1 MRAVTDEKID
11 ISNIE
16 IPKVQ
21 IQGLS
26 KSYPGDKSP
35 VLALRSVDISIAE
48 GEFVSIVGPSGCGK
62 STLLYVLG
70 GFLKADGKVLV
81 DGNAIEGPGTDR
93 GVVFQEYALFPWLSV
108 RNNILY
114 GLERGP
120 LPPVERARIADR
132 LIGVIGLKGFEDRY
146 PRELSGG
153 MKQRVA
159 IARTL
164 ACDPAILLLDE
175 PFGALDAQTRE
186 VMQDE
191 LLRIW
196 LETRKTVLMITH
208 DVSEAVYLSNRI
220 CVMSARPGQIV
231 DEFKI
236 DLDRTIPREQL
247 VTSDAFN
254 KTRNE
259 VWISVRREALAAEKL
274 NARV

>member
-1 MRAVTDEKID
+1 MRALTAPKI
-11 ISNIE
+11 E
-16 IPKVQ
+16 

-26 KSYPGDKSP
+26 KSFPGENAP
-35 VLALRSVDISIAE
+35 VLALRAVDISVSE

-62 STLLYVLG
+62 STLLYVVG
-70 GFLKADGKVLV
+70 GFLNADGQVLV
-81 DGNAIEGPGTDR
+81 DGKAVEGPGTDR
-93 GVVFQEYALFPWLSV
+93 GVVFQEYALFPWLTV

-114 GLERGP
+114 GLERGL
-120 LPPVERARIADR
+120 LPQDERARIADR
-132 LIGVIGLKGFEDRY
+132 LIGVIGLQGFEDRY

-220 CVMSARPGQIV
+220 CVMSARPGHIV

-236 DLDRTIPREQL
+236 DLDRTIQREVL
-247 VTSDAFN
+247 FTSDAFN
-254 KTRNE
+254 RIRNE

>member
-1 MRAVTDEKID
+1 MRALTDPTSKIAK
-11 ISNIE
+11 IE
-16 IPKVQ
+16 I
-21 IQGLS
+21 QGVA

-35 VLALRSVDISIAE
+35 VQALKAVDISITE

-62 STLLYVLG
+62 STLLYVVG

-81 DGNAIEGPGTDR
+81 DGQAIQGPGTDR
-93 GVVFQEYALFPWLSV
+93 GVVFQEYALFPWLTV

-114 GLERGP
+114 GLERGS
-120 LPPVERARIADR
+120 LPVGERAKIADR
-132 LIGVIGLKGFEDRY
+132 LIGVIGLKGFESRY

-231 DEFKI
+231 DEFRI
-236 DLDRTIPREQL
+236 DLDRTVPREQL

-254 KTRNE
+254 RIRNE
-259 VWISVRREALAAEKL
+259 VWIAVRHQALVAEK
-274 NARV
+274 AAHAI

>member
-1 MRAVTDEKID
+1 MRALTDPIAKTAK
-11 ISNIE
+11 IE
-16 IPKVQ
+16 I
-21 IQGLS
+21 QGVA
-26 KSYPGDKSP
+26 KTYPGDNSP
-35 VLALRSVDISIAE
+35 VQALKAIDISIAE

-62 STLLYVLG
+62 STLLYVVG

-81 DGNAIEGPGTDR
+81 DGKPIHGPGTDR
-93 GVVFQEYALFPWLSV
+93 GVVFQEYALFPWLTV

-114 GLERGP
+114 GLERGA
-120 LPPVERARIADR
+120 LPPQEREKIANR
-132 LIGVIGLKGFEDRY
+132 LIGVIGLNGFEHRY

-196 LETRKTVLMITH
+196 LETRKTVLMVTH

-231 DEFKI
+231 CEFRI
-236 DLDRTIPREQL
+236 DLDRTLPREQL
-247 VTSDAFN
+247 ATSDAFN
-254 KTRNE
+254 KIRNE
-259 VWISVRREALAAEKL
+259 VWIAVRQQALAAEKT
-274 NARV
+274 AHAV

>member
-1 MRAVTDEKID
+1 MRDLTDGKTAIPK
-11 ISNIE
+11 IE
-16 IPKVQ
+16 IE
-21 IQGLS
+21 GLS
-26 KSYPGDKSP
+26 KTYPGDKRP
-35 VLALRSVDISIAE
+35 VQALRSVDISVAE

-62 STLLYVLG
+62 STLLYVVG

-81 DGNAIEGPGTDR
+81 DGEPIAGPGTDR

-114 GLERGP
+114 GLEHGSLP
-120 LPPVERARIADR
+120 LRERAGIVER

-196 LETRKTVLMITH
+196 LATRKTVLMITH

-231 DEFKI
+231 EEFRI

-254 KTRNE
+254 KARNE
-259 VWISVRREALAAEKL
+259 VWISVRKQALAAER
-274 NARV
+274 ASHAPA